1 MDSRQTAP
9 VGVNGSDTHDHSNC
23 NFKRHHQTAVQNAS
37 LPAAEPSACEC
48 GSNGG
53 GIFQDAC
60 DSQNL
65 GHPTKQAVPLP
76 QNAPAW
82 TSASHQQDPTHQQ
95 PGSRS
100 DVQATTSQYRSSTRH
115 PPPQSPLHGKATV
128 AHQWPASELLRPT
141 IHRGPVNAQLQL
153 HPHGKAAD
161 GHAKSHAQIHN
172 IQAAR
177 DLAPAALRSGSLN
190 SSSSSSIAPLVA
202 SAVPPNYASLRLNQ
216 PRLSAA
222 KQKALE
228 DAKKMQARVLAE
240 AAESKTDPPPYV
252 LEELVGKGSYGRV
265 YRARKRL
272 ATRNK
277 TASSSSVSAEN
288 HAGQIVAIKI
298 IDIEASDRANPVP
311 RMANS
316 YQDFLKEV
324 EALRRLESQG
334 ARNINHIIEFL
345 GVGRTVWMVTQYCGG
360 GIALFKF
367 WEAHGGS
374 RDSLFMGP
382 GGQLRKGSKCSQ
394 NSRSSLGSVNA
405 DGAYSSWDFGSRE
418 SGWDTMDGSKGSI
431 GSFGDSTPNVI
442 RRNSSASSIT
452 PRQTQNQAPKQQDQ
466 YHPQRKPQQPPKK
479 EEQSPPLLSGAS
491 RRFNEIRVKRPIER
505 IFDHTMT
512 GYNEASCLY
521 YLRMYNTGSSKNI
534 LMPPPPPLNVAP
546 LAQRGPESARQ
557 SLIDLDLSFAID
569 LNRPLDSTPQITNH
583 ASDPSAPLGTIPD
596 TIVGPSDGNE
606 SHVDIPPIG
615 NLTVDHP
622 ATALRRPTR
631 DWQFPINL
639 PSQASQT
646 SLPESNLQSSVA
658 PTIVSSVIPPA
669 LGPQVQD
676 PALLEDSDIFESN
689 LSTEPRKTTI
699 LPIINASYPSVPVS
713 PKTQHVTQMV
723 EVEASQS
730 AEATN
735 DTALVEGPARKTAED
750 GRVNLNLNL
759 DPDLRTAPVPFC
771 HPRPVP
777 LPPLS
782 RSHFSPSTTQTAR
795 AFKNGPPINSPSFFS
810 STRKPLNFEDASKVA
825 VYDVRRDSTAP
836 IDYDNVQYIPQ
847 DVDFSEEELEF
858 LRRPMVQLPT
868 SGNGYTLPPR
878 GQERHP
884 SLYYTGNTES
894 EQLYSTCTP
903 PTHASHSA
911 MPSLST
917 IDSSLDSSHGS
928 RDYGE
933 YFSGHENLPS
943 HESGTDYST
952 QSDVHIPHDT
962 ENLPPSPLSPLSP
975 MTYQS
980 SHKTFPPAAS
990 SEALGGGLK
999 NPWTE
1004 SQIPTAFH
1012 PSFIAGH
1019 HAQGT
1024 SHSDGDRGELNR
1036 NFVFGGDREY
1046 MGRHGLGAKDRQ
1058 LDAQFE
1064 KKGCGKKG

>member
-1 MDSRQTAP
+1 
-9 VGVNGSDTHDHSNC
+9 
-23 NFKRHHQTAVQNAS
+23 
-37 LPAAEPSACEC
+37 
-48 GSNGG
+48 
-53 GIFQDAC
+53 
-60 DSQNL
+60 
-65 GHPTKQAVPLP
+65 
-76 QNAPAW
+76 
-82 TSASHQQDPTHQQ
+82 
-95 PGSRS
+95 
-100 DVQATTSQYRSSTRH
+100 
-115 PPPQSPLHGKATV
+115 
-128 AHQWPASELLRPT
+128 
-141 IHRGPVNAQLQL
+141 
-153 HPHGKAAD
+153 
-161 GHAKSHAQIHN
+161 
-172 IQAAR
+172 
-177 DLAPAALRSGSLN
+177 
-190 SSSSSSIAPLVA
+190 
-202 SAVPPNYASLRLNQ
+202 
-216 PRLSAA
+216 
-222 KQKALE
+222 
-228 DAKKMQARVLAE
+228 
-240 AAESKTDPPPYV
+240 
-252 LEELVGKGSYGRV
+252 
-265 YRARKRL
+265 
-272 ATRNK
+272 
-277 TASSSSVSAEN
+277 
-288 HAGQIVAIKI
+288 
-298 IDIEASDRANPVP
+298 
-311 RMANS
+311 
-316 YQDFLKEV
+316 
-324 EALRRLESQG
+324 
-334 ARNINHIIEFL
+334 
-345 GVGRTVWMVTQYCGG
+345 
-360 GIALFKF
+360 
-367 WEAHGGS
+367 
-374 RDSLFMGP
+374 
-382 GGQLRKGSKCSQ
+382 
-394 NSRSSLGSVNA
+394 
-405 DGAYSSWDFGSRE
+405 
-418 SGWDTMDGSKGSI
+418 
-431 GSFGDSTPNVI
+431 
-442 RRNSSASSIT
+442 
-452 PRQTQNQAPKQQDQ
+452 
-466 YHPQRKPQQPPKK
+466 
-479 EEQSPPLLSGAS
+479 
-491 RRFNEIRVKRPIER
+491 
-505 IFDHTMT
+505 MT

-534 LMPPPPPLNVAP
+534 LMPPPPPRNVAP

-569 LNRPLDSTPQITNH
+569 LNRPLDSTSQITNH

-596 TIVGPSDGNE
+596 TIVGPSDGNQ
-606 SHVDIPPIG
+606 SHVDIPPIE

-646 SLPESNLQSSVA
+646 SQPESNLQSSVA

-676 PALLEDSDIFESN
+676 PALLEDSDFFESN

-735 DTALVEGPARKTAED
+735 DTALVEEPTRKTAED
-750 GRVNLNLNL
+750 GRCPSVILA
-759 DPDLRTAPVPFC
+759 RC
-771 HPRPVP
+771 RY
-777 LPPLS
+777 PP
-782 RSHFSPSTTQTAR
+782 H
-795 AFKNGPPINSPSFFS
+795 FFS

-836 IDYDNVQYIPQ
+836 IDYDNVQYIPR

-868 SGNGYTLPPR
+868 SGNGYTLPPC

-943 HESGTDYST
+943 HESVTDYST